1 MERTLAQSGV
11 VGRALVSGDL
21 TFAIAGR
28 EDDAD
33 LRRLLRDNATKGWIR
48 LALAREPDAFAAAA
62 AMGPH
67 QGYIIAR
74 HRETHEPVGMCEW
87 SARESFVDG
96 NACLLGYL
104 GSLRIAPR
112 YRHRLRVLRGGFEA
126 VRRLLHHQQATPYT
140 LTAIGAENHDALRLL
155 GANLPGMP
163 TYRRLEEFST
173 FALRPRQTSPQAGV
187 ERAGPD
193 DLSAIAVCLTR
204 SYRQYQFAPVW
215 SARDLADP
223 KRCPGLRPEDFLI
236 VRRGPGIAACVAL
249 WDQSAF
255 KQTIVSGYSSRVG
268 WARPLINLAAP
279 LTGMPRLPAAGEPL
293 RQVYLSHL
301 AVGRDDAELFHL
313 LIGAALTEAHRRRLA
328 LALVG
333 LATRHPFAEVIRR
346 QYQPREYR
354 TVLHLVRWSGQ
365 ENGSGVP
372 TPALPHVEI
381 AVL

>member
-1 MERTLAQSGV
+1 LERTLAQSGV
-11 VGRALVSGDL
+11 TGRAFVSGDL

-33 LRRLLRDNATKGWIR
+33 LRRLLRDNATEGWIR

-62 AMGPH
+62 AMGQH

-74 HRETHEPVGMCEW
+74 HRETREPVGMCEW

-96 NACLLGYL
+96 NTCLLGYL

-112 YRHRLRVLRGGFEA
+112 YRHRLRVLKGGFEA
-126 VRRLLHHQQATPYT
+126 VRLLLHHQQATPYA

-173 FALRPRQTSPQAGV
+173 FALRPRRTPPQTQV
-187 ERAGPD
+187 EHAGPN
-193 DLSAIAVCLTR
+193 DLAAIAVCLTR

-236 VRRGPGIAACVAL
+236 VRHGPGISACVAL
-249 WDQSAF
+249 WDQSTF
-255 KQTIVSGYSSRVG
+255 KQIVVSGYSG
-268 WARPLINLAAP
+268 PINWARPLINLAAP
-279 LTGMPRLPAAGEPL
+279 ALGTPRLPAVGEHL

-301 AVGRDDAELFHL
+301 AVDCNDTDLFRA
-313 LIGAALTEAHRRRLA
+313 LIDAALAEVHRRRLA
-328 LALVG
+328 LALAG
-333 LATRHPFAEVIRR
+333 LATRHPLAAVLRR

-354 TVLHLVRWSGQ
+354 TVLHLVQWTAQ
-365 ENGSGVP
+365 DTNKDMP
-372 TPALPHVEI
+372 APALPHVEI

>member
-11 VGRALVSGDL
+11 TGRAFVSGDL
-21 TFAIAGR
+21 AFAIAGR

-33 LRRLLRDNATKGWIR
+33 LRRLLRDNATEGWIR
-48 LALAREPDAFAAAA
+48 LALAREPDAFTAAA
-62 AMGPH
+62 AMGQH

-74 HRETHEPVGMCEW
+74 HRETREPVGMCEW

-96 NACLLGYL
+96 NSCLLGYL

-126 VRRLLHHQQATPYT
+126 VRRLLHHQHATPYA
-140 LTAIGAENHDALRLL
+140 LTVIGAENHDALRLL

-173 FALRPRQTSPQAGV
+173 FALRPRRATLQVRV

-193 DLSAIAVCLTR
+193 DRSAIAVCLTR

-236 VRRGPGIAACVAL
+236 VRHGPGISACVAL

-255 KQTIVSGYSSRVG
+255 KQTVVSGYAGRLN
-268 WARPLINLAAP
+268 WARALINLAAP
-279 LTGMPRLPAAGEPL
+279 VLGTPRLPAVGEHL
-293 RQVYLSHL
+293 HQVYLSHL
-301 AVGRDDAELFHL
+301 AVDCNDAELLRL
-313 LIGAALTEAHRRRLA
+313 LIGAALAEAHRRRLT

-333 LATRHPFAEVIRR
+333 LATRHPLAEVLRR

-354 TVLHLVRWSGQ
+354 SVLHLVHWAGQ
-365 ENGSGVP
+365 DIGSDL
-372 TPALPHVEI
+372 PAPGLPHVEI

>member
-1 MERTLAQSGV
+1 MERTVAQGGVSGH
-11 VGRALVSGDL
+11 AFVSGDL
-21 TFAIAGR
+21 AFAIAGR

-33 LRRLLRDNATKGWIR
+33 LRRLLRDNATDGWIR

-62 AMGPH
+62 AMGRH
-67 QGYIIAR
+67 HGYIIAR
-74 HRETHEPVGMCEW
+74 QRQTHEPVGMCEW

-96 NACLLGYL
+96 NACLLAYL

-126 VRRLLHHQQATPYT
+126 VRRLLHHRHATPYA

-173 FALRPRQTSPQAGV
+173 FALRPRRAPPRASV

-193 DLSAIAVCLTR
+193 DLSAIAVCLAR

-215 SARDLADP
+215 RARDLADP

-301 AVGRDDAELFHL
+301 AVDGNEAELFCP
-313 LIGAALTEAHRRRLA
+313 LIDAALVEAHRRRLA
-328 LALVG
+328 LALTG
-333 LATRHPFAEVIRR
+333 LATRHPLADLVRR
-346 QYQPREYR
+346 QYRPREYR
-354 TVLHLVRWSGQ
+354 TVLHLVHWNDRQDAGD
-365 ENGSGVP
+365 VP
-372 TPALPHVEI
+372 ASALPHVEI